1 MLSNTEEYK
10 NKVLENIE
18 NLSSNNTL
26 PIDHIF
32 YLHLIK
38 RHSQI
43 TFNKDIKYIYD
54 IGSSLLH
61 WYKHAK
67 DIFTNSEFVLFD
79 AFEPLDTLYNKNNIE
94 KYFLGLLGD
103 EEKEEV
109 KFYQND
115 FLIGGNSIYR
125 ENTEYFPETNYTLK
139 KMHTLD
145 CIVSKNNYP
154 LPQLIKI
161 DVQGAELNIL
171 KGAENTIKNCNYL
184 IIELQHEE
192 YNLGAPKIN
201 DTIHYLSSLGFT
213 LITKMFN
220 NGVDGDYLFI
230 KA

>member
-67 DIFTNSEFVLFD
+67 DVFSDSEIILFD
-79 AFEPLDTLYNKNNIE
+79 AFEPVESLYNKNNIE

-115 FLIGGNSIYR
+115 FLPGGNSIYR
-125 ENTEYFPETNYTLK
+125 ENTDHFPLDNYTLK

-145 CIVSKNNYP
+145 SVVSKNNFP

-171 KGAENTIKNCNYL
+171 KGAENTLKNCNYL

-201 DTIHYLSSLGFT
+201 DTIEYLTTLGFT